1 MPFKKGNKLGRHGR
15 QNPPGGRPTKIQAE
29 IKKAATEIAR
39 EFIEDHVQDFLDS
52 YLDLGKGKVIE
63 RIDKDGKIVKLVML
77 DPATVRHAI
86 DKFIPPI
93 EKVQHSGEIG
103 VRPWIADVD
112 PQLEKKKK

>member
-1 MPFKKGNKLGRHGR
+1 M
-15 QNPPGGRPTKIQAE
+15 
-29 IKKAATEIAR
+29 
-39 EFIEDHVQDFLDS
+39 
-52 YLDLGKGKVIE
+52 
-63 RIDKDGKIVKLVML
+63 KLVML

>member
-63 RIDKDGKIVKLVML
+63 RLDKKGNVVQLVML

-93 EKVQHSGEIG
+93 EKHERSGEIG
-103 VRPWIADVD
+103 VRPWTVDVD
-112 PQLEKKKK
+112 PRLKKKK